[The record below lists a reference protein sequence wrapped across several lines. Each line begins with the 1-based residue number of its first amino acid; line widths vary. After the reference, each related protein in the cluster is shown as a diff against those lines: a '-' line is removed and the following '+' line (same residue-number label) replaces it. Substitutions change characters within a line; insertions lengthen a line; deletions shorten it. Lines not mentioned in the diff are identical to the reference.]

1 MSPIVAPITVTLV
14 FIFPKTTWGYIAVDT
29 HTQQM
34 RVHLYPVDLKN
45 GKINKVVMQVVYG
58 AKIPVN
64 DETRE

>member
-1 MSPIVAPITVTLV
+1 MTLT
-14 FIFPKTTWGYIAVDT
+14 FIFPKTTWGYIAVDE

-45 GKINKVVMQVVYG
+45 GKIKKVIMQVVYG
-58 AKIPVN
+58 ARIPL

>member
-1 MSPIVAPITVTLV
+1 MTLA
-14 FIFPKTTWGYIAVDT
+14 FIFTKTTWGYIAVDE

-45 GKINKVVMQVVYG
+45 GKIKKVIMQVVYG
-58 AKIPVN
+58 ARISL

>member
-1 MSPIVAPITVTLV
+1 MVLQFGIAVTLA
-14 FIFPKTTWGYIAVDT
+14 FIFPKTTWGYIAVDE

-45 GKINKVVMQVVYG
+45 GKIKKVIMQVVYG
-58 AKIPVN
+58 ARIPL

>member
-1 MSPIVAPITVTLV
+1 MTLA
-14 FIFPKTTWGYIAVDT
+14 FIFPKTTWGYIAVDE

-45 GKINKVVMQVVYG
+45 GKIKKVIMQVVYG
-58 AKIPVN
+58 ARISL

>member
-1 MSPIVAPITVTLV
+1 MTLA
-14 FIFPKTTWGYIAVDT
+14 FICPKTTWGYIAVDE

-45 GKINKVVMQVVYG
+45 GKIKKVIMQVVYG
-58 AKIPVN
+58 ARIPL